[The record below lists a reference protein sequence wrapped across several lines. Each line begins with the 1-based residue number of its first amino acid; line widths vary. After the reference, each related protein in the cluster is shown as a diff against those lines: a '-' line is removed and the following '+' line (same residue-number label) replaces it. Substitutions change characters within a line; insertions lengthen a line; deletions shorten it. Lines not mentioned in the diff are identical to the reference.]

1 MSANFCEVAF
11 AATDHLEVWTLQGR
25 DLVSLATG
33 RLVIGGAEECDLV
46 LDDPTISNAH
56 AVLELVSSVWVV
68 RDLGSRNGTFVN
80 SQRIGSDKVLRSGDE
95 LRLGQTRLV
104 LRGPSRGTRLTS
116 ALVDP
121 PRVTDR
127 ERDVLIELCRP
138 LAAGGAFTEPASVRE
153 IATTLVVSQAAV
165 KQHLAN
171 LFTKFDVSEGDHR
184 RARLANAALTAGLV
198 TLGDLSRSD

>member
-1 MSANFCEVAF
+1 M
-11 AATDHLEVWTLQGR
+11 WTPQGR
-25 DLVSLATG
+25 DVVSLVAG
-33 RLVIGGAEECDLV
+33 RMVIGGAEECDLV
-46 LDDPTISNAH
+46 VDDPTISNAH

-104 LRGPSRGTRLTS
+104 LRGSSRGARRTT
-116 ALVDP
+116 ALADP
-121 PRVTDR
+121 PRITDR

-138 LAAGGAFTEPASVRE
+138 LAAGGAFTEPASVKE
-153 IATTLVVSQAAV
+153 IATTLSVSQAAV

-171 LFTKFDVSEGDHR
+171 LFTKFDVDEGDHR
-184 RARLANAALTAGLV
+184 RARLANAALTTGRV
-198 TLGDLSRSD
+198 TLGDLSQSD